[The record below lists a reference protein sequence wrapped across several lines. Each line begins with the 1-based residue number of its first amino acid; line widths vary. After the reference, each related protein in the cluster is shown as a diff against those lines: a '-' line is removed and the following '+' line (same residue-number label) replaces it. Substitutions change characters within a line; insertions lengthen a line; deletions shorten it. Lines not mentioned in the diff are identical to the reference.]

1 MEKLM
6 NYLSGKKV
14 YLSGPIMNSS
24 DDGVEWR
31 KDITPVLENRFQLEI
46 LDPCQKHIALGD
58 NRLNEIGESKKK
70 FRELILNENW
80 DQVKKDFWPI
90 VRTDL
95 RLVDHCD
102 FIILDHDPTIPTV
115 GTIHELVVATFEKKV
130 VLLKYSKDQLES
142 FNPWMATFIKP
153 HHFFPTWDLMW
164 NYLEEVDNGLKD
176 TSYWVL

>member
-1 MEKLM
+1 M
-6 NYLSGKKV
+6 NYLRDKKV
-14 YLSGPIMNSS
+14 YLSGPILNAA

-31 KDITPVLENRFQLEI
+31 LHITPKLEEFGLEI

-58 NRLNEIGESKKK
+58 DRLNEIGESKKK
-70 FRELILNENW
+70 HRNLILEEKW
-80 DQVKKDFWPI
+80 AEVKQSFWPI

-95 RLVDHCD
+95 RMVDHCD
-102 FIILDHDPTIPTV
+102 FIIFNHDPTIPTV

-130 VLLKYSKDQLES
+130 ILLKYDKSKLEE

-153 HHFFPTWDLMW
+153 HHFFAEWEDMFD
-164 NYLEEVDNGLKD
+164 YLDRVDAGELD

>member
-1 MEKLM
+1 MK
-6 NYLSGKKV
+6 YLEGKKV
-14 YLSGPIMNSS
+14 YLSGPIAKLG

-31 KDITPVLENRFQLEI
+31 NSITPILENRFGLEV
-46 LDPCQKHIALGD
+46 LDPCQKHIQMGD
-58 NRLNEIGESKKK
+58 NRLNEIGESKKRFK
-70 FRELILNENW
+70 RMIIAEEWTKL
-80 DQVKKDFWPI
+80 KKEFWPI

-102 FIILDHDPTIPTV
+102 FIILDHDPTVPTV

-130 VLLKYSKDQLES
+130 ILLKYDREELEH

-153 HHFFPTWDLMW
+153 HHFFAEWDDMLS
-164 NYLEEVDNGLKD
+164 YLEDVNDGRRD